1 MRIKQWM
8 AVVSLAAA
16 ISPMTAMAATEAPEK
31 SPRIVGG
38 GFAPISDAPWQVF
51 LEVGNFVCGGAI
63 ISNDYV
69 LTAAHCV
76 EGVSASNIT
85 VYAGID
91 DLNDLNGNGIAV
103 SSVLSNPNYNST
115 SLTADVSLIQLA
127 GTLPSNAKPIQIVD
141 ASEQADLDNEF
152 AAAEDQNLY
161 VSGWGETFTNSSIS
175 RYLKRTYLDGVSDTT
190 CGWTRSGG
198 GVVQAFADAYICAND
213 AQVPRGI
220 CSGDSGGPLVWQDP
234 NHAADADKGYRL
246 VGLVSFSSTD
256 GCALT
261 GIEDGFTQ
269 LSTYRNWISNN
280 MNGGYS
286 NPNVSFDADIF
297 DTSRTY
303 TPPAD
308 IPTVTPP
315 VNDTPTSPVTS
326 GGGGG
331 AISLYALL
339 LLSFSLGLSIYSRR
353 RFLS

>member
-16 ISPMTAMAATEAPEK
+16 ISPMTAMAATEGAEK

-76 EGVSASNIT
+76 EGNIASDIT

-91 DLNDLNGNGIAV
+91 DLEARNGNGISV
-103 SSVLSNPNYNST
+103 SSVAINPNYNSS
-115 SLTADVSLIQLA
+115 SLTADVALIQLA
-127 GTLPSNAKPIQIVD
+127 GALPSNAKPIQLVD
-141 ASEQADLDNEF
+141 SAEQGDLDTEF
-152 AAAEDQNLY
+152 ALAEDQNLY
-161 VSGWGETFTNSSIS
+161 VSGWGNTSTDGNLS
-175 RYLKRTYLDGVSDTT
+175 RYLKRTYLDGVADSN
-190 CGWTRSGG
+190 CGWSYTSNGIF
-198 GVVQAFADAYICAND
+198 VQSYADAYICGND
-213 AQVPRGI
+213 PQTPTGI

-234 NHAADADKGYRL
+234 SNSADADKGYRL
-246 VGLVSFSSTD
+246 VGVVSFSSVA

-269 LSTYRNWISNN
+269 LSTYRDWISNN

-297 DTSRTY
+297 DTSRSY
-303 TPPAD
+303 TPP
-308 IPTVTPP
+308 
-315 VNDTPTSPVTS
+315 SE

-331 AISLYALL
+331 SVSLYAML